1 MHSDNQ
7 HRTLT
12 DVNKNNKVDSVGAT
26 KKKIPR
32 GEQRR
37 KLIFRSLHD
46 CIIKKGYAKTTL
58 AEIAASAGMSP
69 SHLLYYFKGKEAIL
83 EDYFQNVA
91 QQILERLDSFN
102 DRPAQEQIDLLTE
115 LFFAG
120 AGSTKSEIGFMLECF
135 GVAVNDKVLRKEKAE
150 LDARCKEYLT
160 DLFDNTPR
168 PIISSATDCAEIC
181 YAMLIGLRSAVF
193 FDDHLELA
201 DARRLFN
208 SSVSSMAGL

>member
-1 MHSDNQ
+1 MQ
-7 HRTLT
+7 HRKLSGGYKY
-12 DVNKNNKVDSVGAT
+12 NKANIVGVT
-26 KKKIPR
+26 KKIPR

-46 CIIKKGYAKTTL
+46 CIIKKGYSKTTL
-58 AEIAASAGMSP
+58 AEIAESAGMSP

-91 QQILERLDSFN
+91 LQILERLDSFR
-102 DRPAQEQIDLLTE
+102 DRPTQEQIDLLTD
-115 LFFAG
+115 LFFG
-120 AGSTKSEIGFMLECF
+120 GNGITKSEIGFMLECF
-135 GVAVNDKVLRKEKAE
+135 GVAVNDKVLRKEKAQ
-150 LDARCKEYLT
+150 LDVQCKQYLT

-168 PIISSATDCAEIC
+168 PIIATATDCAEIC
-181 YAMLIGLRSAVF
+181 YSMLIGLRSAVF
-193 FDDHLELA
+193 FDDNIELA

>member
-1 MHSDNQ
+1 M
-7 HRTLT
+7 
-12 DVNKNNKVDSVGAT
+12 GA
-26 KKKIPR
+26 KKKVPR
-32 GEQRR
+32 GEKRR

-46 CIIKKGYAKTTL
+46 CIIRKGYAKTTL
-58 AEIAASAGMSP
+58 AEIAESAQMSP

-91 QQILERLDSFN
+91 LQILERLESF
-102 DRPAQEQIDLLTE
+102 REYPPQEQIDYLTE

-120 AGSTKSEIGFMLECF
+120 DGITKSEIGFMLECF

-150 LDARCKEYLT
+150 MDVQCKEYLT
-160 DLFDNTPR
+160 DLFNGTPR
-168 PIISSATDCAEIC
+168 PIISSAMDCAELS

-193 FDDHLELA
+193 FDDNLDLA

-208 SSVSSMAGL
+208 NSISSLAGAQ